1 MKNQDQIQELLD
13 AYYQGNNS
21 TIEQFFLWF
30 GDNLVDFA
38 HALLKDLS
46 KAKDAVQDVMI
57 KLLEIPTEHRREK
70 FRPNPTNILGA
81 LKMRVRNRSIDL
93 IRQRT
98 RQREVDIKTLFTLQ
112 SDTRDTA
119 QFVLNDELRIALK
132 KLNDIEKR
140 VLKKH
145 LEGYSNQEIQETM
158 NLDNTPRVIKQRIKR
173 KLKREILRLR
183 INN

>member
-1 MKNQDQIQELLD
+1 MKNRDQIHELLE

-21 TIEQFFLWF
+21 TVEQFFLWF
-30 GDNLVDFA
+30 GDSLVDFA
-38 HALLKDLS
+38 HILLKDIS

-70 FRPNPTNILGA
+70 FRPSPNNILGA

-112 SDTRDTA
+112 GDSAATT
-119 QFVLNDELRIALK
+119 QFILNDELLVALK
-132 KLNDIEKR
+132 KLNNIEKQ
-140 VLKKH
+140 VLQKH
-145 LEGYSNQEIQETM
+145 LEGYSNKEIEETM
-158 NLDNTPRVIKQRIKR
+158 DLNNTPRVIKQRIKR
-173 KLKREILRLR
+173 KLKKEILRLR